1 MPAPRKAPVKKNTK
15 PHKGKGAN
23 ASTERVHTPRSSPLP
38 SLPPSNDEAVPEP
51 APAVPE
57 PAPAQPQPAP
67 AKTKR
72 KDPPPRSPL
81 PERSTC
87 VQKPDAPDT
96 PCSKRTSDEVEA
108 AEQELAA
115 LKAQVAQLHQERVE
129 ALARMEL
136 TQDAEANKAAA
147 STVMSESLKGA
158 KKAKPII
165 GASFGRCEQEQE
177 LDPDGNPLFLE
188 FSDEDFD
195 AQVEADERIHRALKA
210 EKIRWE
216 KEADRYNLDK
226 LPALALAPA
235 KQSKARQKGSA
246 RAAIEEA
253 KDKIGQKR
261 ALGSDSDLE
270 EEASS
275 DPSTKKFKPV
285 FPSGTVK
292 DWRNK
297 VKVVGTTKQS
307 KKTAGAPTVGI
318 GGLDDDDVDDM
329 MPASPDKKN
338 TIEILSDSE
347 DETPTKPRPQPVPKY
362 RNAPTVVKSEG
373 KSQPKPI
380 AKKLVAK
387 AESMA
392 QDSDVAGLP
401 EFARSGW
408 VGKFFPT
415 WYHYIRTRKP
425 PYGWDICE
433 IGDEE
438 RVIQR
443 CLDLAFP
450 GNGYKVRKGC
460 PIYVTAMGRL
470 GDKRH
475 LIGVMT
481 GKIVDT
487 FFATPD
493 YADKPK
499 KIARYAA
506 YAIDDNGPAW
516 YESPTP
522 RGTFFGSLGY
532 APPTGLFRSNFCIV
546 PLTAYVKSTAKSKG
560 DFGNRFVSATA
571 MICTGLERAFNQ
583 YTTGFKT
590 LNGEF
595 SKGKVGEYVK
605 DFSKA
610 ANRLEDWR
618 WNKIASCCIAQMQ
631 STDGHLISAS
641 ASMNVDRGTM
651 ALGSSPVKGSDDDEV

>member
-1 MPAPRKAPVKKNTK
+1 MTRPSPSQPQPSPSQPQLSPNQ
-15 PHKGKGAN
+15 PQP
-23 ASTERVHTPRSSPLP
+23 SPSQPLP
-38 SLPPSNDEAVPEP
+38 SPNWLQPRPSVKILLL
-51 APAVPE
+51 APLSPSA
-57 PAPAQPQPAP
+57 APVSKNQVHP
-67 AKTKR
+67 TC
-72 KDPPPRSPL
+72 PR
-81 PERSTC
+81 
-87 VQKPDAPDT
+87 
-96 PCSKRTSDEVEA
+96 SKRTSDEVEA

-136 TQDAEANKAAA
+136 AQDAEANKAAA
-147 STVMSESLKGA
+147 STVMSKSLKGA
-158 KKAKPII
+158 KKAKPIV
-165 GASFGRCEQEQE
+165 GASFGRREQEQE

-195 AQVEADERIHRALKA
+195 AQVEADERIRRALKA
-210 EKIRWE
+210 EKIRRE

-261 ALGSDSDLE
+261 ALGGDSDLE
-270 EEASS
+270 EEA
-275 DPSTKKFKPV
+275 PINKKFKPV

-329 MPASPDKKN
+329 RPASPDKKN

-373 KSQPKPI
+373 KPQPKPI

-408 VGKFFPT
+408 VGKFLPT
-415 WYHYIRTRKP
+415 WYHYIGTRKP
-425 PYGWDICE
+425 PLWLGH
-433 IGDEE
+433 
-438 RVIQR
+438 
-443 CLDLAFP
+443 L
-450 GNGYKVRKGC
+450 KGC

-571 MICTGLERAFNQ
+571 MICAGLERAFNQ